1 MKGHVQFK
9 SDSSDNESRTALLL
23 ARYIRRHNI
32 DVTQTQSPIET
43 PQIKDPLN
51 HAPDK
56 AGVALLLVDVIN
68 PLEFEGAEDLHRY
81 VMPMAHR
88 LAELKA
94 RCKRAGIPAIYA
106 NDNFG
111 RWRSDFPRIVE
122 YCLQPDVRGH
132 DMVRLLKPEED
143 DYFILKPRHS
153 AFFQTNLDILLKYL
167 GVHTLIVTGVA
178 GDMCVLFTANDA
190 YIRDFRVVAPA
201 DCMASEDET
210 NNAQVSALMQR
221 VLKADV
227 SSSTELD
234 FDALCEL

>member
-1 MKGHVQFK
+1 MRVI
-9 SDSSDNESRTALLL
+9 S
-23 ARYIRRHNI
+23 HN
-32 DVTQTQSPIET
+32 DPVTQTHAPVEA
-43 PQIKDPLN
+43 PQIKDPLH

-56 AGVALLLVDVIN
+56 AGVVLLLVDVIN
-68 PLEFEGAEDLHRY
+68 PLEFEGAQNLQRFA
-81 VMPMAHR
+81 MPMARR

-94 RCKRAGIPAIYA
+94 RCKHAGIPSIYA

-111 RWRSDFPRIVE
+111 RWRSDFPRLVE
-122 YCLQPDVRGH
+122 SCLQSDVRGRE
-132 DMVRLLKPEED
+132 MVKLLKPDED

-190 YIRDFRVVAPA
+190 YIRDFSVIAPA
-201 DCMASEDET
+201 DCMASEDEQ
-210 NNAQVSALMQR
+210 NNAQASSLMQR

-227 SSSTELD
+227 TPSTELD
-234 FDALCEL
+234 LKSFAVKVT

>member
-1 MKGHVQFK
+1 
-9 SDSSDNESRTALLL
+9 
-23 ARYIRRHNI
+23 
-32 DVTQTQSPIET
+32 VTQINTPVET

-56 AGVALLLVDVIN
+56 AGVVLLLVDVIN
-68 PLEFEGAEDLHRY
+68 PLEFEGAENLQCFA
-81 VMPMAHR
+81 VPMARR
-88 LAELKA
+88 LAEFKA
-94 RCKRAGIPAIYA
+94 RCKQASIPAIYA

-111 RWRSDFPRIVE
+111 RWRSDFPRLVD
-122 YCLQPDVRGH
+122 YCMQLDKPGH
-132 DMVRLLKPEED
+132 EMVALLKPEED

-190 YIRDFRVVAPA
+190 YTRDFRVVAPA
-201 DCMASEDET
+201 DCMASEDAE
-210 NNAQVSALMQR
+210 NNRQVSTLMQR

-227 SSSTELD
+227 TPSTELELE
-234 FDALCEL
+234 ALAAPQT

>member
-1 MKGHVQFK
+1 MRVI
-9 SDSSDNESRTALLL
+9 S
-23 ARYIRRHNI
+23 HN
-32 DVTQTQSPIET
+32 DPVTQTHAPVET
-43 PQIKDPLN
+43 PQIKDPLH

-56 AGVALLLVDVIN
+56 AGVVLLLVDVIN
-68 PLEFEGAEDLHRY
+68 PLEFEGAQNLQRFA
-81 VMPMAHR
+81 MPMARR

-94 RCKRAGIPAIYA
+94 RCKHAGIPSIYA

-111 RWRSDFPRIVE
+111 RWRSDFPRLVE
-122 YCLQPDVRGH
+122 SCLQSDVRGRE
-132 DMVRLLKPEED
+132 MVKLLKPDED

-190 YIRDFRVVAPA
+190 YIRDFSVIAPA
-201 DCMASEDET
+201 DCMASEDEQ
-210 NNAQVSALMQR
+210 NNAQASSLMQR

-227 SSSTELD
+227 TSSTELD
-234 FDALCEL
+234 LKSFAVKVT

>member
-1 MKGHVQFK
+1 VT
-9 SDSSDNESRTALLL
+9 TA
-23 ARYIRRHNI
+23 N
-32 DVTQTQSPIET
+32 SPVET

-68 PLEFEGAEDLHRY
+68 PLEFKGAENLHRY
-81 VMPMAHR
+81 VMPMAHK
-88 LAELKA
+88 LTGLKA
-94 RCKRAGIPAIYA
+94 RCKQAGIPAIYA

-122 YCLQPDVRGH
+122 YCLQADKPGH
-132 DMVRLLKPEED
+132 DMVALLKPDED

-190 YIRDFRVVAPA
+190 YIRDFRVIAPA
-201 DCMASEDET
+201 DCMASEDAE
-210 NNAQVSALMQR
+210 NNAQVTALMQR

-227 SSSTELD
+227 TASTEIDLD
-234 FDALCEL
+234 SLCEL

>member
-1 MKGHVQFK
+1 MLLI
-9 SDSSDNESRTALLL
+9 SR
-23 ARYIRRHNI
+23 ISRRQN
-32 DVTQTQSPIET
+32 DCVTQINTPIET

-68 PLEFEGAEDLHRY
+68 PLEFDGAEDLHRHA
-81 VMPMAHR
+81 MPMAQK

-94 RCKRAGIPAIYA
+94 RCKDAGIPAIYA

-111 RWRSDFPRIVE
+111 RWRSDFPRIVD
-122 YCLQPDVRGH
+122 YCLQDDVPGH
-132 DMVRLLKPEED
+132 DMVQLLKPDED

-201 DCMASEDET
+201 DCMASEDDE
-210 NNAQVSALMQR
+210 NNRQVSALMQR
-221 VLKADV
+221 VLKADIKP
-227 SSSTELD
+227 SNELD
-234 FDALCEL
+234 LETMCAGLSPAK

>member
-1 MKGHVQFK
+1 VSQI
-9 SDSSDNESRTALLL
+9 N
-23 ARYIRRHNI
+23 
-32 DVTQTQSPIET
+32 SPVET

-68 PLEFEGAEDLHRY
+68 ALEFDGAEKLHQHA
-81 VMPMAHR
+81 MPMAHA
-88 LAELKA
+88 LAALKA
-94 RCKRAGIPAIYA
+94 RCKQAGIPAIYA

-111 RWRSDFPRIVE
+111 RWRSDFPRLVE
-122 YCLQPDVRGH
+122 YCLQPDRLGH
-132 DMVRLLKPEED
+132 NMVQLLKPGDD

-167 GVHTLIVTGVA
+167 GVHTVIVTGVA

-201 DCMASEDET
+201 DCMASEDKE
-210 NNAQVSALMQR
+210 NNRQVSRLMQR
-221 VLKADV
+221 VLKADITP
-227 SSSTELD
+227 STELD
-234 FDALCEL
+234 LEALAVPASA

>member
-1 MKGHVQFK
+1 M
-9 SDSSDNESRTALLL
+9 
-23 ARYIRRHNI
+23 
-32 DVTQTQSPIET
+32 TQTQSPIET

-56 AGVALLLVDVIN
+56 AGVALLLIDVIN
-68 PLEFEGAEDLHRY
+68 PLEFDGAENLHHHA
-81 VMPMAHR
+81 MPMAHK
-88 LAELKA
+88 LAVLKA

-122 YCLQPDVRGH
+122 YCLQPDKLGYA
-132 DMVRLLKPEED
+132 MVQLLKPDED

-167 GVHTLIVTGVA
+167 GVHTLIVSGVA

-201 DCMASEDET
+201 DCMASEDAT
-210 NNAQVSALMQR
+210 NNTQVSALMQR

-227 SSSTELD
+227 TQSTEMD
-234 FDALCEL
+234 VESLCKLKG